1 MHFFIMKTLPRD
13 IIKPARYIGSEPNT
27 IIKDLKDVRVRFA
40 LCYPDIYEVGMS
52 YYGLFLLYELIN
64 NIDGIWCERCFAP
77 WTDMEDYL
85 RKHNIPLFTL
95 ESTTPLNL
103 MDMVGFS
110 LTYELNITN
119 VLNMLKLS
127 NIPLKATD
135 RKGLPL
141 IIAGGALMLNPL
153 PFEDFFDLIVIG
165 EAEEVLIDILAF
177 FKEIKGAD
185 KRVIV
190 EEISKMEGVY
200 SPLFEKRPVKRLY
213 IKDLDNSIHP
223 VKPPIP
229 VAGSIH
235 NRLNVEISRGCGN
248 GCRFCMA
255 GFGYRPYRERS
266 IERIKEIIDY
276 GLKNTGYEEISFLS
290 LSSGDYSHLYEAIA
304 YVKEAHKNTS
314 VSLPSLKI
322 GSLSEEEII
331 TIANI
336 ARTGFT
342 FALEASSETLRR
354 RLNKN
359 IDLEKF
365 LSQLHVL
372 KKCGWRNI
380 KLYLMIGFPW
390 EKEDDLRTIKDF
402 IKVFKGHGIN
412 INLAISPFVPK
423 PHTPFQWLDMDEEK
437 SINEKIDFIKKLL
450 KKEGVKIKYRD
461 IKVSQIEGII
471 SRGDKRLTNLFEY
484 LSEKHV
490 RLEAWSEYFDFEKY
504 RQWFEKE
511 NIDMEMLLKGKDHD
525 IPLPWDFIDTGID
538 KSFLIKEFMHAEKG
552 IYTENCYSH
561 CASCGLACKKYFDK
575 EKTGGKELLIEPIH
589 IMPEVSE
596 TFIRVSFR
604 YGKFGRAKY
613 IGHLDTM
620 NILLRAF
627 KACGITIKTHGK
639 FHPLPNITMSEA
651 LPVGVESAYEFIE
664 IEAGINSII
673 DRALIKKIN
682 KMLPGGMKI
691 YEYYNTT
698 IKNIKSEF
706 AYLLICDE
714 DFINEEVK
722 RLFKR
727 NNIIFCYL
735 KTNRIKDFLKYD
747 TIKRIIKLQLRR
759 INALR
764 THN

>member
-1 MHFFIMKTLPRD
+1 MKTLPRD
-13 IIKPARYIGSEPNT
+13 IIKPARYIGCEPNT
-27 IIKDLKDVRVRFA
+27 IIKDLKGVKVRFA

-52 YYGLFLLYELIN
+52 YYGFFLLYELIN
-64 NIDGIWCERCFAP
+64 NIEGIWCERCFAP

-95 ESTTPLNL
+95 ESKTPLNR

-127 NIPLKATD
+127 CIPLKASD

-141 IIAGGALMLNPL
+141 VIGGGALMLNPL

-165 EAEEVLIDILAF
+165 EAEEVLTHIMGL
-177 FKEIKGAD
+177 FKEIKGED
-185 KRVIV
+185 KRQII
-190 EEISKMEGVY
+190 EQISKIEGVY
-200 SPLFEKRPVKRLY
+200 SPLFEKKSVKRLY
-213 IKDLDNSIHP
+213 IKDLDNSAHP
-223 VKPPIP
+223 IKPPIP

-266 IERIKEIIDY
+266 IERLKEIIDY

-290 LSSGDYSHLYEAIA
+290 LSSGDYSHLYEAIT

-314 VSLPSLKI
+314 ISLPSLKI

-331 TIANI
+331 TIAGI

-342 FALEASSETLRR
+342 FALEASSETLRC
-354 RLNKN
+354 RLNKD
-359 IDLEKF
+359 IALEKF

-372 KKCGWRNI
+372 KRCGWRNI
-380 KLYLMIGFPW
+380 KIYLMVGFPW
-390 EKEDDLRTIKDF
+390 EKEDDLMTIKDF
-402 IKVFKGHGIN
+402 TKVFKGHGIN

-423 PHTPFQWLDMDEEK
+423 PHTPFQWLAMDEEK

-450 KKEGVKIKYRD
+450 KKEGVRIKYRD

-484 LSEKHV
+484 LAENHV

-504 RQWFEKE
+504 RQWFEKKG
-511 NIDMEMLLKGKDHD
+511 IDMELLLKGKDPD
-525 IPLPWDFIDTGID
+525 VPLPWDFIDTGID
-538 KSFLIKEFMHAEKG
+538 KSFLIKEFIRAEKG

-561 CASCGLACKKYFDK
+561 CASCGLTCVKNSDNFDR
-575 EKTGGKELLIEPIH
+575 EKNSEAIH
-589 IMPEVSE
+589 TTPKVSE
-596 TFIRVSFR
+596 TYIRMSFR

-627 KACGITIKTHGK
+627 KAWGIHIKTHGK

-651 LPVGVESAYEFIE
+651 LPVGIESAYEFIE
-664 IEAGINSII
+664 IEASLNNII
-673 DRALIKKIN
+673 DRALIKGIN
-682 KMLPGGMKI
+682 KMLPMGMKI
-691 YEYYNTT
+691 YESYNTT
-698 IKNIKSEF
+698 IKNIKNDF
-706 AYLLICDE
+706 AYLIVCDE
-714 DFINEEVK
+714 DFVCEEAE
-722 RLFKR
+722 RLFKK
-727 NNIIFCYL
+727 NNKIFYCL
-735 KTNRIKDFLKYD
+735 KTKRIKDFLKYD
-747 TIKRIIKLQLRR
+747 KIKRIIKLQLRR